1 MLMLRAI
8 WWQQISVKRDKN
20 FYLWSFF
27 KAHNEDTDDR
37 INLLFVTDRNFFL
50 FFPQLIIFTPK
61 SLLRHPDARSSFDD
75 LAKGEVLL
83 YLTHEM

>member
-27 KAHNEDTDDR
+27 KAHNEDTDDG
-37 INLLFVTDRNFFL
+37 INLLFVADRNFF

-75 LAKGEVLL
+75 LATGGVLL
-83 YLTHEM
+83 YL

>member
-20 FYLWSFF
+20 FYLWSFSMCTLKIRMMGSICF
-27 KAHNEDTDDR
+27 LSLTETFP
-37 INLLFVTDRNFFL
+37 LF
-50 FFPQLIIFTPK
+50 PKLIIFTPK

-75 LAKGEVLL
+75 LAKGGVLL
-83 YLTHEM
+83 NHKYL